1 MTTAVALN
9 LIFATAIFATIVGL
23 LAWAIATQSRDDG
36 RHTLVRPRGTDR
48 RRAPVGRPRTS
59 HSEVRRVQRRQ
70 GHGLA

>member
-1 MTTAVALN
+1 MTAAVALN

-36 RHTLVRPRGTDR
+36 RQTLVRPRGIDR
-48 RRAPVGRPRTS
+48 RRAPVGRPRTA
-59 HSEVRRVQRRQ
+59 HSEARRIQRRQ

>member
-1 MTTAVALN
+1 MITAIVLN

-36 RHTLVRPRGTDR
+36 RHVLVRPRGISR
-48 RRAPVGRPRTS
+48 RHVPARQPRTAQT
-59 HSEVRRVQRRQ
+59 ETRRIERRQ